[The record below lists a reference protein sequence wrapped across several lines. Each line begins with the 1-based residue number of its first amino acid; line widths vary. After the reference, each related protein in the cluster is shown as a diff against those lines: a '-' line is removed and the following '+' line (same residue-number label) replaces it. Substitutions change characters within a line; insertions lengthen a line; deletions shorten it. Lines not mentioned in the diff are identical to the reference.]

1 MKKDIEILLVD
12 DHQVVRDGLRYMLEQ
27 EEDMEVVS
35 DCSSAEEALFL
46 TEITSPNIILMDIKM
61 PDVNGIELTR
71 RLLDKQPS
79 CKVIM
84 LTLYDEY
91 VADAMEAGAVGYLLK
106 DIKRVELTQ
115 AIRQVHQGRVVI
127 SEGITAKPQAEY
139 EESARTMAEG
149 ESLPWYD
156 GSSTLLEELQMVIPP
171 PVNANKLMDFV
182 SRVEQVLQ
190 SRMLQVVGSWQ
201 GGTAITISLPEPI
214 PVENII
220 NILKEM
226 SEVET
231 IREEPLIAK
240 KAPRLFKKTAI
251 LSGKKNRLRKTIFI
265 TLKNA

>member
-1 MKKDIEILLVD
+1 
-12 DHQVVRDGLRYMLEQ
+12 
-27 EEDMEVVS
+27 
-35 DCSSAEEALFL
+35 
-46 TEITSPNIILMDIKM
+46 
-61 PDVNGIELTR
+61 
-71 RLLDKQPS
+71 
-79 CKVIM
+79 M

-115 AIRQVHQGRVVI
+115 AIRQVHEGQVVI
-127 SEGITAKPQAEY
+127 SEGIVAKPQGEY

-149 ESLPWYD
+149 DSLPWYD
-156 GSSTLLEELQMVIPP
+156 GSSTLLEEVQMVIQP
-171 PVNANKLMDFV
+171 PVDANKLMDFV
-182 SRVEQVLQ
+182 SRVEEVLQ
-190 SRMLQVVGSWQ
+190 SRMLQVIGSWQ

-231 IREEPLIAK
+231 IREEPLVAEE
-240 KAPRLFKKTAI
+240 AQRLFKKTAI
-251 LSGKKNRLRKTIFI
+251 LSRKRNRLRKPIFI